1 MNLSRSRGY
10 TVFAVFNT
18 VLLTLA
24 CLVCFVP
31 FVHLLALS
39 FSDGSAVAAGRVT
52 FWPVKFTVASYEFAL
67 RGGQF
72 APALFM
78 SVKRAVLGVAVNL
91 FLVIITAYPL
101 SKRTEKFA
109 GRNLYMV
116 YFVFT
121 MIVNGGLI
129 PTYILVVRLGLINSI
144 WSLILPPVGSIG
156 AMPVFYMILMMNFMR
171 GIPEELEDAATID
184 GAGAFTVL
192 IRIMAPLLP
201 PAIATIGL
209 FSIVSHWN
217 EWFGGLI
224 YLRNPSMYP
233 LQTYLRGLL
242 RDLENILRMAGGDYA
257 QILRLMNARTGRSA
271 QLFLAMV
278 PVLVVYPFL
287 QRYFT
292 TGLVLGSVKG

>member
-1 MNLSRSRGY
+1 MA
-10 TVFAVFNT
+10 TT
-18 VLLTLA
+18 
-24 CLVCFVP
+24 
-31 FVHLLALS
+31 
-39 FSDGSAVAAGRVT
+39 
-52 FWPVKFTVASYEFAL
+52 AL
-67 RGGQF
+67 R
-72 APALFM
+72 
-78 SVKRAVLGVAVNL
+78 
-91 FLVIITAYPL
+91 
-101 SKRTEKFA
+101 EKFQ
-109 GRNLYMV
+109 NLYFGDGPEARRFR
-116 YFVFT
+116 Y
-121 MIVNGGLI
+121 GL
-129 PTYILVVRLGLINSI
+129 
-144 WSLILPPVGSIG
+144 VG
-156 AMPVFYMILMMNFMR
+156 FDL
-171 GIPEELEDAATID
+171 
-184 GAGAFTVL
+184 
-192 IRIMAPLLP
+192 
-201 PAIATIGL
+201 ATIGL